1 MNTKY
6 SLFFLLIVLVLTAC
20 SKKIIPNEGYI
31 RITNKESVNLININ
45 KSNTTQLLANN
56 SFKNKLTLNDSVL
69 TYNDSIK
76 SNFQKFSIELK
87 PEKKYSIKVSSLCNC
102 AGFKKYMFIPLI
114 SPINK
119 KDTFLTKLDSTYFN
133 YEKGPLTLN
142 RIWSV
147 KTDNITENTKF
158 DFLLYSDNSNLSE
171 KVHKFVT
178 NTSGIVNNVFIP
190 IAIPIN
196 IKSTLVGKFVV
207 KVEEF

>member
-31 RITNKESVNLININ
+31 RITNKESVDLIKIN
-45 KSNTTQLLANN
+45 KSNTIQLLANN
-56 SFKNKLTLNDSVL
+56 NFKNKLTLNDSVL
-69 TYNDSIK
+69 IYNDSIK

-87 PEKKYSIKVSSLCNC
+87 PEKKYRIKVSSLCNC

-119 KDTFLTKLDSTYFN
+119 KDTFFTKLDSTYFN

-142 RIWSV
+142 RIWNV
-147 KTDNITENTKF
+147 KSDNITENTKF

-171 KVHKFVT
+171 KVYKFVT

-196 IKSTLVGKFVV
+196 IKSTLIGKFVV